1 MIDKLLVEVTLWVMS
16 MYYTWVIKAQ
26 NVTKN
31 LVPGKVHEKYI
42 ITYLYAGLGWK
53 RAASFKFT
61 IYSYLSEDEE
71 FWKWVWPWP
80 TN

>member
-1 MIDKLLVEVTLWVMS
+1 

-42 ITYLYAGLGWK
+42 ITYMYTGLGGK
-53 RAASFKFT
+53 RTTSFKFT

-71 FWKWVWPWP
+71 F
-80 TN
+80 

>member
-42 ITYLYAGLGWK
+42 ITYLHAGLG
-53 RAASFKFT
+53 
-61 IYSYLSEDEE
+61 
-71 FWKWVWPWP
+71 
-80 TN
+80 